1 MTMVESLGSPCPR
14 ELTIL
19 PTTVPDTFSASN
31 DYHVLTDGAP
41 GLFRLL
47 TQAIQDGVPFV
58 GVGIQAHEPHTM
70 RFPRFPL
77 RQVQTIL
84 DRYATLGKELRIP
97 EFTPASGGDPI
108 TESHVEGVCD
118 EAAQA
123 DYAVKFYR
131 VTVARTRS
139 NGVIVTW
146 YGPSKCLSDSAAALG
161 LTTPMKNAR
170 AGRKQNPQV
179 FFSLFRLCLK
189 ESCGCRRVPDLF
201 SRNEATASIV
211 PPHLECSAT
220 RLPSLSRTTARKPY
234 GPIWCLGLSTLPPL
248 DSTAAM
254 ASSRRSC
261 AFR

>member
-1 MTMVESLGSPCPR
+1 MTMVGSLGSPCPR

-19 PTTVPDTFSASN
+19 LTTVPDTFSASN
-31 DYHVLTDGAP
+31 DYHVLADGAP
-41 GLFRLL
+41 GFFRLL
-47 TQAIQDGVPFV
+47 TQAIHDGVPFD
-58 GVGIQAHEPHTM
+58 GIGIQAHEPHTM
-70 RFPRFPL
+70 RFPL

-84 DRYATLGKELRIP
+84 DRYATLGKELRIT

-108 TESHVEGVCD
+108 TESHVEGVWD

-161 LTTPMKNAR
+161 LTTPMKNCAR
-170 AGRKQNPQV
+170 RQETKPAG
-179 FFSLFRLCLK
+179 FFLVVPAVLEGVVRLPTR
-189 ESCGCRRVPDLF
+189 SRPLF
-201 SRNEATASIV
+201 SQRGHRVHGT
-211 PPHLECSAT
+211 PHLECSAT

-234 GPIWCLGLSTLPPL
+234 GPIWCLGLSTLPPF

-254 ASSRRSC
+254 ASSRRP
-261 AFR
+261 